1 MKYDEPEPEPE
12 CNGTAL
18 FYEVGYTW
26 SNYTNDTANITV
38 SWDADWSCG
47 ESQPVEVDFY
57 VINST
62 QDMVV
67 GQVLT
72 QTLEGD
78 TRNTVSHSAGDLLK
92 NETYTVYL
100 AIWVDNDG
108 WTLHDEWQVETQ
120 YA

>member
-1 MKYDEPEPEPE
+1 M
-12 CNGTAL
+12 
-18 FYEVGYTW
+18 
-26 SNYTNDTANITV
+26 
-38 SWDADWSCG
+38 
-47 ESQPVEVDFY
+47 
-57 VINST
+57 
-62 QDMVV
+62 
-67 GQVLT
+67 LT

-92 NETYTVYL
+92 NETYTVYI